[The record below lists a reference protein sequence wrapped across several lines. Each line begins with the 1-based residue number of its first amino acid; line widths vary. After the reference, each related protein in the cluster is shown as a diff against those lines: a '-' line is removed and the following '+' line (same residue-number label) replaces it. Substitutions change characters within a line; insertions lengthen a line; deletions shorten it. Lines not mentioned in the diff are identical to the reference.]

1 MCDRQ
6 GKLALLP
13 HRRRASVGD
22 IVPTM
27 ELWNRGA
34 TNRAATLAYDLLL
47 LLVAFWFA
55 VSSVPWV
62 PWTLFLLAN
71 LAGLFVFN
79 NRFVQRELVLT
90 RRWDVIFGLLLEV
103 GVWIWLGFVVR
114 QDAGRAIMAIFGL
127 AFVVAVRLCFQPA
140 EVATGAVGRP
150 RRPGRRRT

>member
-1 MCDRQ
+1 MRNPIHRQSLDAALGLGYRWIYGMCDRQ

-55 VSSVPWV
+55 LSSVPSV
-62 PWTLFLLAN
+62 PWTVFL
-71 LAGLFVFN
+71 
-79 NRFVQRELVLT
+79 
-90 RRWDVIFGLLLEV
+90 
-103 GVWIWLGFVVR
+103 
-114 QDAGRAIMAIFGL
+114 
-127 AFVVAVRLCFQPA
+127 
-140 EVATGAVGRP
+140 
-150 RRPGRRRT
+150 RRT